1 MAAVQSYRNHVRLDP
16 PFHFIAAP
24 ILLMNV
30 LVTLGVLIHRWPE
43 QLLLHGWLVVL
54 SLALVATAGVA
65 RASAL
70 RAQDRVIRLEEKMR
84 YERLLGPDELAM
96 TQRLGLR
103 QVIAL
108 RFASDAELPGLVR
121 RAMTEGMEPKAIKQ
135 AITEWRP
142 DLDRV

>member
-1 MAAVQSYRNHVRLDP
+1 
-16 PFHFIAAP
+16 
-24 ILLMNV
+24 MNV